1 MSSRRVYP
9 PSRAGIVAVGA
20 LAVAALLVALAVTVA
35 SLRQTPTYEA
45 SAHMLVAQQQG
56 DRQIQP
62 IPNAPTPERLKEI
75 SQAVAG
81 AIDTRTVAEE
91 AIQRLELQ
99 EAPEELLENL
109 SVEQVEASQIIRL
122 AYTDT
127 DPQRAKE
134 VVNTIGEVSSERIS
148 KTRAAGLNITAT
160 LYESAAVPDT
170 PVSPNPLRN
179 GILASGLGMML
190 CVSLALALPRIAAA
204 SGIGRGALRAATGA
218 RRAAV
223 GGARR
228 VSATEPAK
236 EPAKEKELLEA
247 LGRRGALT
255 VVGAAL
261 ETSLTVEEAERMLS
275 ALAARGHLEVSV
287 EHGRLLYSLWER
299 DSPL

>member
-1 MSSRRVYP
+1 M
-9 PSRAGIVAVGA
+9 GA
-20 LAVAALLVALAVTVA
+20 LAVAALLVALAGTVA

-109 SVEQVEASQIIRL
+109 SVEQVEATQIIRL

-148 KTRAAGLNITAT
+148 KMRAAGLNITAT
-160 LYESAAVPDT
+160 LYEPAAVPDT
-170 PVSPNPLRN
+170 PVSPNPLSN
-179 GILASGLGMML
+179 GILAAGLGMML
-190 CVSLALALPRIAAA
+190 CVGLALALPRIAA
-204 SGIGRGALRAATGA
+204 SGIGRVALRAATGA

-261 ETSLTVEEAERMLS
+261 ETSLTVEEAERLLS

>member
-1 MSSRRVYP
+1 MVCRK
-9 PSRAGIVAVGA
+9 AIW
-20 LAVAALLVALAVTVA
+20 
-35 SLRQTPTYEA
+35 
-45 SAHMLVAQQQG
+45 QQG

-109 SVEQVEASQIIRL
+109 SVEQVEATQIIRL

-148 KTRAAGLNITAT
+148 KMRAAGLNITAT
-160 LYESAAVPDT
+160 LYEPAAVPDT

-179 GILASGLGMML
+179 GILAAGLGMML
-190 CVSLALALPRIAAA
+190 CVGFALALPRIAA
-204 SGIGRGALRAATGA
+204 SGIGRVALRAPGAA
-218 RRAAV
+218 RRAV

-228 VSATEPAK
+228 VSAMSSATEA
-236 EPAKEKELLEA
+236 AKEKELLEA

-261 ETSLTVEEAERMLS
+261 ETSLTVEEAERLL
-275 ALAARGHLEVSV
+275 ARLAAKGHLEVSV
-287 EHGRLLYSLWER
+287 EHGRLLYCLREGDAPR
-299 DSPL
+299 